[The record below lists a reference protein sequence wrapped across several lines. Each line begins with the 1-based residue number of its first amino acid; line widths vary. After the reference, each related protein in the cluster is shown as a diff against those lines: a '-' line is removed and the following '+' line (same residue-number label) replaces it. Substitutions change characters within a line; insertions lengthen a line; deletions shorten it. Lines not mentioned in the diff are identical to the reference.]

1 MSLARSLSRYSAKS
15 LKLSVLSFFVFF
27 VAVFFSYIPSAFA
40 STTSGTINTSNK
52 YAWGENI
59 GWIDF
64 NATSS
69 AVTVTD
75 SALTGYAYAE
85 NIGWISLNCSNTSSC
100 GIVDYKVT
108 NNAEG
113 TLGGYAYS
121 ENAGWIDFAP
131 TGSGVTID
139 SSGVFGGYAYGENIG
154 WINFNAD
161 VNNTYP
167 VTTDWRKA
175 SLRVVASPSTSG
187 QRTGGGSGGD
197 VNIIYNNRT
206 PVNNT
211 QTCLPG
217 HKFNI
222 TTGQACTVLGTNNT
236 VQSTDSSLARELI
249 SAGVPTGFRFNKNYA
264 IGSSNT
270 DILYLQVFLNRV
282 GFPVAKSGIGSKG
295 LENKRFGPA
304 TLSALIKFQKA
315 NNIKPAVGYLGPI
328 TRNFINSM
336 K

>member
-1 MSLARSLSRYSAKS
+1 MYVFNSLSLSRYSAKRLNFS
-15 LKLSVLSFFVFF
+15 KAIFVVFF
-27 VAVFFSYIPSAFA
+27 ILLFFSYIPQAFA

-59 GWIDF
+59 GWVDF

-75 SALTGYAYAE
+75 SELTGYAYGE

-100 GIVDYKVT
+100 GTVDYKVT

-121 ENAGWIDFAP
+121 ENAGWINFAP
-131 TGSGVTID
+131 AGSGVNID
-139 SSGVFGGYAYGENIG
+139 SSGVFSGYAYGENIG

-175 SLRVVASPSTSG
+175 SLRIVTPPATSG
-187 QRTGGGSGGD
+187 GSVGRTGGSSGGGSI
-197 VNIIYNNRT
+197 VVPLT
-206 PVNNT
+206 P
-211 QTCLPG
+211 
-217 HKFNI
+217 I
-222 TTGQACTVLGTNNT
+222 TT
-236 VQSTDSSLARELI
+236 STSTPSSLCPIGYTCAPSQGI
-249 SAGVPTGFRFNKNYA
+249 SIKPNTPHYTFKYDLS
-264 IGSSNT
+264 IGAKSL
-270 DILYLQVFLNRV
+270 DVKYLQTFLNSHSFLV
-282 GFPVAKSGIGSKG
+282 SKTGAGSLGK
-295 LENKRFGPA
+295 ETSYFGSA
-304 TLSALIKFQKA
+304 TRNTLAKFQKA

-328 TRNFINSM
+328 TRGFINNM
-336 K
+336 Q

>member
-1 MSLARSLSRYSAKS
+1 MSLALSLSRYSAKRLNFS
-15 LKLSVLSFFVFF
+15 KAIFVVFF
-27 VAVFFSYIPSAFA
+27 ILLFFSYIPQAFA
-40 STTSGTINTSNK
+40 STTSGAINTSNK

-59 GWIDF
+59 GWVDF

-75 SALTGYAYAE
+75 SELTGYAYGE

-100 GIVDYKVT
+100 GTVDYKVT

-121 ENAGWIDFAP
+121 ENAGWINFAP
-131 TGSGVTID
+131 AGSGVNID
-139 SSGVFGGYAYGENIG
+139 SSGVFSGYAYGENIG

-175 SLRVVASPSTSG
+175 SLRVVSSPTTPSSSG
-187 QRTGGGSGGD
+187 RTGGSSGGGSIVYPTPIVISTSTSNPLCPVGHTCTPIQAINTKPNTPQYTFKYNLIIDAKSLD
-197 VNIIYNNRT
+197 V
-206 PVNNT
+206 
-211 QTCLPG
+211 
-217 HKFNI
+217 K
-222 TTGQACTVLGTNNT
+222 
-236 VQSTDSSLARELI
+236 
-249 SAGVPTGFRFNKNYA
+249 
-264 IGSSNT
+264 
-270 DILYLQVFLNRV
+270 YLQIFLNNHNFLV
-282 GFPVAKSGIGSKG
+282 SKTGAGSPGKETNYFG
-295 LENKRFGPA
+295 LA
-304 TLSALIKFQKA
+304 TRSALIKFQKV

-328 TRNFINSM
+328 TRGFINSM